1 MIIVLGIVEVD
12 PADRDRYLEEK
23 APQVIAT
30 RDEAGCVD
38 YAFSADAGD
47 PGRVRLVERW
57 DTMADLDAHI
67 TALRAAPGPRQPPV
81 PSRMVA
87 IDVHEAQ
94 VVTPPWA

>member
-1 MIIVLGIVEVD
+1 MIIVLGIVEVE
-12 PADRDRYLEEK
+12 AEDRGRFLDEK
-23 APQVIAT
+23 ASQVAAT
-30 RDEAGCVD
+30 RAETGCVD

-57 DTMADLDAHI
+57 ETMGDLEAHI
-67 TALRAAPGPRQPPV
+67 AALRAAPAPATPPV

-87 IDVHEAQ
+87 IDVLEAE

>member
-12 PADRDRYLEEK
+12 PGDRDRFLEEK
-23 APQVIAT
+23 APQVVAT
-30 RDEAGCVD
+30 RAETGCVD

-57 DTMADLDAHI
+57 ETMGDLDAHI
-67 TALRAAPGPRQPPV
+67 AALRAAPAPSQPPV
-81 PSRMVA
+81 PSHMVA
-87 IDVHEAQ
+87 IDVLEAQ